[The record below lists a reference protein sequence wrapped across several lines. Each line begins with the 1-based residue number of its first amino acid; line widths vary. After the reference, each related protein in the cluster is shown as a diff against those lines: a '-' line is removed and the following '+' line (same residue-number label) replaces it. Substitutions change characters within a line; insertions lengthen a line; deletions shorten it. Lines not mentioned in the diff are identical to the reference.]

1 MRLCVRAVSLS
12 AMKPKETRTPPQVSN
27 SAHDTALS
35 HASLEDILASQ
46 RRLVLAIVGGRQRG
60 FTDPEDGHV
69 WSQTVEALLRR
80 TRQALAIQVA
90 DEGRAMSWLQE
101 PSWHQQSVLADK
113 LGLPATPRA
122 AAVLAVLRSPW
133 PPTLQTVGFAA
144 AAVGMAAL
152 ATGALYRDERTVLDR
167 LDGSVGVK
175 FKAQMAGLGL
185 LMSGAVLVCLHHL

>member
-1 MRLCVRAVSLS
+1 MY
-12 AMKPKETRTPPQVSN
+12 
-27 SAHDTALS
+27 
-35 HASLEDILASQ
+35 
-46 RRLVLAIVGGRQRG
+46 
-60 FTDPEDGHV
+60 
-69 WSQTVEALLRR
+69 
-80 TRQALAIQVA
+80 ALAIQVA

-167 LDGSVGVK
+167 LDGSVVGVK
-175 FKAQMAGLGL
+175 FKMAGLGL

>member
-1 MRLCVRAVSLS
+1 ME
-12 AMKPKETRTPPQVSN
+12 PKETRTPPQVSN

-60 FTDPEDGHV
+60 FPDPQDGHV

-101 PSWHQQSVLADK
+101 PSTHQQSVLADK
-113 LGLPATPRA
+113 LGLPAAPRA

-133 PPTLQTVGFAA
+133 PPTLQTAGFAA

-152 ATGALYRDERTVLDR
+152 ATGALYRDERTALDR
-167 LDGSVGVK
+167 LDGSLGVK
-175 FKAQMAGLGL
+175 RKAQMAGLGL